1 MLQEFFLFGLGTTL
15 LVFGAWLVVTAG
27 SRIAALLGIAPVV
40 IGLTVVAWG
49 TSAPELFVSLVAAWR
64 GNAGL
69 MFGNVV
75 GSNVANVGLIL
86 GLAVTLSKVA
96 IDKEL
101 IRLEVPLLLAATGI
115 FYLFALDGRLQR
127 LEGAVLMAGLV
138 LFMGLTLRSARSTDE
153 VDRATTAVATAP
165 ATTPA
170 ATPAATGSGAN
181 GQTASGRS
189 DKTLRITRQSLLVVV
204 GVGGLTA
211 GGHLICVAAVDIAER
226 FGASE
231 ALIGLL
237 LVAVGT
243 SLPELATTVV
253 AALRG
258 ESDLALGNIIGSNLF
273 NLLGVAGPAV
283 LIRPVVIPEQTLHA
297 QLAVMTALTLMV
309 PLIIFKRRV
318 VSRWWGPVLLAA
330 YSLGVVFWLRVGI

>member
-1 MLQEFFLFGLGTTL
+1 LLQEFFLFGLGTTL

-170 ATPAATGSGAN
+170 ATGSGAN

-211 GGHLICVAAVDIAER
+211 GGHLICVAAV
-226 FGASE
+226 
-231 ALIGLL
+231 
-237 LVAVGT
+237 
-243 SLPELATTVV
+243 
-253 AALRG
+253 
-258 ESDLALGNIIGSNLF
+258 
-273 NLLGVAGPAV
+273 
-283 LIRPVVIPEQTLHA
+283 
-297 QLAVMTALTLMV
+297 
-309 PLIIFKRRV
+309 
-318 VSRWWGPVLLAA
+318 
-330 YSLGVVFWLRVGI
+330 